1 MQYIIL
7 LCHDT
12 GIPNMAK
19 HSYCQVLKAELW
31 GFAER
36 HVEQCVEGVH
46 SWGWFLLHLE
56 GASWR
61 VFASPMQS
69 PQGNCIS
76 LPLEVGDDTCPL
88 SLQVSHLSHLIF
100 LTVSVYKTEHSHSY
114 DCFVSEKR
122 VCTFAPVLV
131 FSASEVA
138 RRTTSG
144 WMSFFRVV
152 RRSKCHSSGFE

>member
-36 HVEQCVEGVH
+36 HVDQCVKAVA
-46 SWGWFLLHLE
+46 LLRLLPT
-56 GASWR
+56 ASWR
-61 VFASPMQS
+61 VFASPMWS
-69 PQGNCIS
+69 PQGDCIG
-76 LPLEVGDDTCPL
+76 LPLEVGDDACPV
-88 SLQVSHLSHLIF
+88 SLQLSHLSHLIF
-100 LTVSVYKTEHSHSY
+100 LTVWVYKTEHSHSY
-114 DCFVSEKR
+114 DCFVSEKY

-138 RRTTSG
+138 RRTTSE
-144 WMSFFRVV
+144 WMPFFRVV
-152 RRSKCHSSGFE
+152 RGSKCH